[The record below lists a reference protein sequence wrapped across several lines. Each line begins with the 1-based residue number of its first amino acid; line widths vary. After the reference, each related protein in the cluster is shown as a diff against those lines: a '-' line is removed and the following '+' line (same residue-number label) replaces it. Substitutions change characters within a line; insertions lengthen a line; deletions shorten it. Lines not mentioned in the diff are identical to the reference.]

1 MKRNRRGLEVKKLYV
16 SISPTNYQW
25 LHHKSNA
32 MGISKS
38 LMMDILMDKIQ
49 NLENN
54 EGVDFNQVLVDA
66 KDRYED

>member
-1 MKRNRRGLEVKKLYV
+1 MEVKKLYV
-16 SISPTNYQW
+16 SISPQNYQW
-25 LHHKSNA
+25 LHKKSNS
-32 MGISKS
+32 MGLSKS
-38 LMMDILMDKIQ
+38 LMMDILLDKVQ